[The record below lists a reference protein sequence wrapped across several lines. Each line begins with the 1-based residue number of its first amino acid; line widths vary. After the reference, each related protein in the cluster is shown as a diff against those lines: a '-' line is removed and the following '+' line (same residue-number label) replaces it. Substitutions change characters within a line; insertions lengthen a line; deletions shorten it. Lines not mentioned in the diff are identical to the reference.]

1 MVEMAVRIGRTRRI
15 ILGEPIQKP
24 RSDIITLFPTLMPFR
39 LTGLTPMR
47 RVQPRL
53 ETHEVR
59 DGLDEPAGSGSAA
72 VVLEDVDEFVED

>member
-24 RSDIITLFPTLMPFR
+24 RSDIITLLPTPVPLR
-39 LTGLTPMR
+39 LAGLAPMR
-47 RVQPRL
+47 RIQTRL

-59 DGLDEPAGSGSAA
+59 DGLDEPAGGGAPA
-72 VVLEDVDEFVED
+72 VVLDDVDEFVED